1 MSHSSTPNHPAALP
15 AGETVINH
23 DLEQKVARLVVD
35 ALLRCGL
42 DPSQCE
48 VTPADSNSPKT
59 INAGATPIVLDSND
73 AMVNAL
79 TIETNVIS
87 VGLLNSLAIGDREIH
102 VSRNAV
108 VTPAAKDWLREKKI
122 PWSRH
127 GAQSAGV
134 SATTD
139 VSSPNLVAATWV
151 YDSENH
157 EHAIGFS
164 KQLAMRGLSTTPL
177 QTQPTTTEPLG
188 VGIILS
194 SLPAVDVD
202 AWGRERGFRVA
213 SVDSPT
219 QINPIVAAV
228 APQIWILDKSR
239 VPFHGRVALAA
250 QCIRATDIQYTS
262 DRTTNDSPHS
272 GKVVR

>member
-1 MSHSSTPNHPAALP
+1 MSHVNNSNHPAAIP
-15 AGETVINH
+15 ASGTVISH

-48 VTPADSNSPKT
+48 VVQAESNSMETPKPT
-59 INAGATPIVLDSND
+59 ASPIVPNSNEGM
-73 AMVNAL
+73 ANAL

-87 VGLLNSLAIGDREIH
+87 VGLLNSLSISDREIH

-122 PWSRH
+122 QWSRH
-127 GAQSAGV
+127 SVQAGDASAKTIVNTPNPVV
-134 SATTD
+134 S
-139 VSSPNLVAATWV
+139 TWV
-151 YDSENH
+151 YDSENP
-157 EHAIGFS
+157 EHASGFS

-177 QTQPTTTEPLG
+177 QTPPSTTEPMG

-194 SLPAVDVD
+194 TLPAVDVD
-202 AWGRERGFRVA
+202 KWGRQRGFRVA
-213 SVDSPT
+213 CVDSPT
-219 QINPIVAAV
+219 QISAIETAI

-250 QCIRATDIQYTS
+250 QCIRATSIQTTN
-262 DRTTNDSPHS
+262 DNTTNDSPHS
-272 GKVVR
+272 GKGVR